1 MITRLSEVKGKWI
14 LWKSFVK
21 DLFTLKHGKENGNV
35 LIKAIDYDISV
46 QISQTPTRLA
56 TLKSHLK
63 QLNKRGKWDDNTF
76 KKTWSQTARI
86 ARQHRLTLIMFYYF
100 YQQYTPLEQHI
111 I

>member
-1 MITRLSEVKGKWI
+1 MCGLCGAIYIVPFFG
-14 LWKSFVK
+14 
-21 DLFTLKHGKENGNV
+21 ENGNV

-56 TLKSHLK
+56 TLKRRLK

-76 KKTWSQTARI
+76 KKTWPQTACI
-86 ARQHRLTLIMFYYF
+86 ARLTLVMFHYLD
-100 YQQYTPLEQHI
+100 QQYTPLEQHI

>member
-1 MITRLSEVKGKWI
+1 MIIRFPEVKGKWI
-14 LWKSFVK
+14 LLKAFVK
-21 DLFTLKHGKENGNV
+21 DLFILKREKENGNV
-35 LIKAIDYDISV
+35 LIKAIDYDMSV

-76 KKTWSQTARI
+76 KKTWPQTACI
-86 ARQHRLTLIMFYYF
+86 AKLTLIMFHYLD
-100 YQQYTPLEQHI
+100 QQYTPLEQHI